1 MDDYILKMTE
11 VFKALSDPT
20 RLKIIRLVAT
30 KKEKFYVA
38 EIAEKLGITN
48 SAVSQHLKIL
58 KNVNIVKPV
67 REGYKVFYWI
77 NREMIE
83 TFERDIK
90 KLLNMVFVPCDFDG
104 SCDDCPKQSTCNTNK
119 RN

>member
-1 MDDYILKMTE
+1 MDKYILEMTDI
-11 VFKALSDPT
+11 FKALSDPT
-20 RLKIIRLVAT
+20 RLKVIRLVAT

-38 EIAEKLGITN
+38 EIAEKIGITN

-83 TFERDIK
+83 TFEANIK
-90 KLLNMVFVPCDFDG
+90 KLIKMVFIPCDFDG
-104 SCDDCPKQSTCNTNK
+104 QCNDCPKENTCHTNK